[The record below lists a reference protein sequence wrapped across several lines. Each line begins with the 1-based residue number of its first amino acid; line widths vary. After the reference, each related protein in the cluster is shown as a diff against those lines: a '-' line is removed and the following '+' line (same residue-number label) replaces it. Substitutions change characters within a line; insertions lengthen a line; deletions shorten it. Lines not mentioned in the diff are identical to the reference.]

1 MRQAHNQMS
10 IPTSIKALRLMVV
23 AVCGATALSSLLLS
37 APAGAQLP
45 PVNMGRWVHQ
55 PGDNQYSTDTQQQ
68 RHGGGPAPVVNVPV
82 NIPLAT
88 PGWRPTPKPR
98 RDDISLLPV
107 VCDEPV
113 PPAGFPPMPDQLD
126 LPGIRGGSIMRGA
139 PSMGGGNFSS
149 SYGGVGGGG
158 GSVQIGGGMPAGA
171 GEVRQSQ
178 GYTTTAPGAFVQR
191 KTPYGRANNGGGGDV
206 YASGDGAAPVRSS
219 AAQDAL
225 RRLGKEPSLDDK
237 GRTAAPEAPSAV
249 QVNQATSQDLSLPDD
264 EMQLSG
270 RKSSSQGSKIF
281 NRTIGRMGNRM
292 LNQINS
298 MPLPIKMPTG
308 H

>member
-1 MRQAHNQMS
+1 MS
-10 IPTSIKALRLMVV
+10 IPTAIKALRLMVV
-23 AVCGATALSSLLLS
+23 AVCGASALSSVLLS

-88 PGWRPTPKPR
+88 PGWRPTPRPR

-139 PSMGGGNFSS
+139 PSMGGGKFSS

-158 GSVQIGGGMPAGA
+158 GHVQIGGG
-171 GEVRQSQ
+171 
-178 GYTTTAPGAFVQR
+178 T
-191 KTPYGRANNGGGGDV
+191 
-206 YASGDGAAPVRSS
+206 AAPARE
-219 AAQDAL
+219 AGHQDAL
-225 RRLGKEPSLDDK
+225 RRLGKEPGLDDK

-264 EMQLSG
+264 EMQMRG
-270 RKSSSQGSKIF
+270 RKSSSQGNKIF

-308 H
+308 R

>member
-1 MRQAHNQMS
+1 
-10 IPTSIKALRLMVV
+10 
-23 AVCGATALSSLLLS
+23 
-37 APAGAQLP
+37 
-45 PVNMGRWVHQ
+45 
-55 PGDNQYSTDTQQQ
+55 
-68 RHGGGPAPVVNVPV
+68 
-82 NIPLAT
+82 
-88 PGWRPTPKPR
+88 
-98 RDDISLLPV
+98 
-107 VCDEPV
+107 
-113 PPAGFPPMPDQLD
+113 
-126 LPGIRGGSIMRGA
+126 MRGA
-139 PSMGGGNFSS
+139 PSMGGGKFSS

-158 GSVQIGGGMPAGA
+158 GSVQIGGGTPAGA

-191 KTPYGRANNGGGGDV
+191 KTPYGKANNGGGGDV
-206 YASGDGAAPVRSS
+206 YASGDGAAPARSS

-225 RRLGKEPSLDDK
+225 RRLGKEPGLDDK

-264 EMQLSG
+264 EMQMRG
-270 RKSSSQGSKIF
+270 RKSSSQGNKIF

-308 H
+308 R